1 MVIKTQSGKFAQ
13 IKILFFVV
21 GFVKKEDDGNVRF
34 TEVVRDA
41 LVDRCKV
48 IPAVQHEEDEVR
60 RFYGNVR
67 LCLYLFCKAVA
78 QARADTARIHDFT
91 GAVRNLAGGGKA
103 VAGDAGFIMH
113 DGDAPACHSVEN
125 GGFPDIGPAY
135 DGDGGDVL
143 HAHHVTRSS
152 HAVKANST
160 PAGRAS
166 AGGLSLVPGPFVKV
180 QRHGNRDDVGK
191 PQQNIGEHRVV
202 FPGQVCKDQGQK
214 VE

>member
-1 MVIKTQSGKFAQ
+1 MVVKTQSGKFAQ
-13 IKILFFVV
+13 IEILFFMV

-41 LVDRCKV
+41 LVDRGKV

-67 LCLYLFCKAVA
+67 LRLHLFRKAVA
-78 QARADTARIHDFT
+78 QARADTARVHDFT
-91 GAVRNLAGGGKA
+91 GAVRNPAGGGEP

-113 DGDAPACHSVEN
+113 DGDAPACHSIED

-143 HAHHVTRSS
+143 HAHM
-152 HAVKANST
+152 
-160 PAGRAS
+160 
-166 AGGLSLVPGPFVKV
+166 LSEAPML
-180 QRHGNRDDVGK
+180 
-191 PQQNIGEHRVV
+191 
-202 FPGQVCKDQGQK
+202 
-214 VE
+214 